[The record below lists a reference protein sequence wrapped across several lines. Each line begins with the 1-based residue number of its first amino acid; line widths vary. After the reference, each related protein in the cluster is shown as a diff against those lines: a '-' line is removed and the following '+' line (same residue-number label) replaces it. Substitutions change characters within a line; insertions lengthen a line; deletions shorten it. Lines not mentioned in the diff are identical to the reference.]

1 MWFTEKGHDGASR
14 LYALSDL
21 SPRSDEAIGRRYLA
35 GRYGA
40 TPILAAE
47 EFAEVALHA
56 ASEPAESQVSP
67 KRGGEP
73 KRKVSDTAKRRSVLV
88 FTEGKKTEPV
98 YLMHWSRAYRERII
112 VTIDGF
118 HGTPLSL
125 VQEAAARRAADLKA
139 ARRGRGDAY
148 SEYWCVFD
156 IDEHPNVARALE
168 LAASSGVMVCVTN
181 PCVELW
187 FLLHFQEQNAAI
199 HRHDAQRKAA
209 AYLNDGK
216 TPTSVSLAALPVG
229 MRTRAAGLRNWT
241 ASTSLTAPRHGP
253 TPAARC
259 GGS

>member
-1 MWFTEKGHDGASR
+1 M
-14 LYALSDL
+14 
-21 SPRSDEAIGRRYLA
+21 
-35 GRYGA
+35 
-40 TPILAAE
+40 
-47 EFAEVALHA
+47 
-56 ASEPAESQVSP
+56 SP

-98 YLMHWSRAYRERII
+98 YLTHWSRAYRERII

-125 VQEAAARRAADLKA
+125 VQEAANRRAADLKA
-139 ARRGRGDAY
+139 ARRGGGDAY

-187 FLLHFQEQNAAI
+187 FLLHFQDQNAAI
-199 HRHDAQRKAA
+199 HRYDAQRKAA

-216 TPTSVSLAALPVG
+216 TPTSVSLAA
-229 MRTRAAGLRNWT
+229 MSSRYEDARRRAQELDRKHELDG
-241 ASTSLTAPRHGP
+241 SPPRSNPSSEVWRLIETIRGE
-253 TPAARC
+253 
-259 GGS
+259 G